1 VKVVSPIGEL
11 PYWFD
16 GIELRDGSL
25 VVRGRLSEFDSR
37 IVIEP
42 SDLRALGRAA
52 ALPAAG
58 VAAAALAL
66 LALRRSRRR

>member
-1 VKVVSPIGEL
+1 VKVISPIGEL

-42 SDLRALGRAA
+42 SDLRALGRAV